1 MYEISIIKH
10 LIEMGPVV
18 ISYVM
23 PSVPL
28 LLPCNHMTLYDM
40 TRVHMTIQ
48 NWTFNSLYI
57 AYTI

>member
-28 LLPCNHMTLYDM
+28 LLPCNHMTLYHM
-40 TRVHMTIQ
+40 THVHMTIQ